1 MEVPEYNLE
10 KWNSLLMLGQDVV
23 DRREVDIGS
32 PLAVAL
38 AGGLAILAFQLIL
51 PLLASL
57 LSSGSSLSSLEG
69 LSVTVPLF
77 PPLSL
82 PGLPAVAMT
91 REERP
96 RLQNHPRCGITTGGQ
111 VRATPN
117 SLPALQK
124 NLSRRNVGGIVRS
137 LLTQDWLVKPL

>member
-1 MEVPEYNLE
+1 MYFGLQIVGTRSMKVMESSEYNLE
-10 KWNSLLMLGQDVV
+10 EWNPSPPLNQDLLERQDV
-23 DRREVDIGS
+23 EMGS
-32 PLAVAL
+32 PVVIAL

-57 LSSGSSLSSLEG
+57 LSSGPSFSSLER
-69 LSVTVPLF
+69 LSVTVPLL

-111 VRATPN
+111 VC
-117 SLPALQK
+117 
-124 NLSRRNVGGIVRS
+124 
-137 LLTQDWLVKPL
+137 LLMGEIKKSSNPHPKRL